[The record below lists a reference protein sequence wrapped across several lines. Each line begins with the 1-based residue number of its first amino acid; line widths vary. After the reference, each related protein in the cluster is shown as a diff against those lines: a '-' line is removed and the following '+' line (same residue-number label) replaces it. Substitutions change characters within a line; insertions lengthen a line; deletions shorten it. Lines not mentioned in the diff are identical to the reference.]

1 MDILQSSEISLLG
14 TGRQFGSNKLI
25 KFLDRFGRFLRRGAD
40 PSCQLSVRFIKVR
53 SRTGRS
59 GPGPPW
65 STLSSCATRPGPPE
79 ATPDALS
86 TNSTF

>member
-65 STLSSCATRPGPPE
+65 EHPELLRHPPGPPRGH
-79 ATPDALS
+79 T
-86 TNSTF
+86 